1 MPHFFVD
8 IPHGNSDSPYSPYFI
23 SIPIT
28 PDVLNMEQQQ
38 QQVLRAAAEGL
49 AAKDKYKVYRH

>member
-8 IPHGNSDSPYSPYFI
+8 IPHGNSDSPYSPYSI

-28 PDVLNMEQQQ
+28 LLNMEQQQ